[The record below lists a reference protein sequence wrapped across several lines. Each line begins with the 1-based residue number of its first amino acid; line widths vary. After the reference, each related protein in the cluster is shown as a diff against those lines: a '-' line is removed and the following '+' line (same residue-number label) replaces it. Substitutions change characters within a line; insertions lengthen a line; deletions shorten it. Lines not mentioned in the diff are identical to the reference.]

1 MSERRQ
7 KILET
12 LASELSANPGKRIT
26 TAALARSVGV
36 SEAALY
42 RHFPSKARMF
52 EGLIEFAEDSVFSRI
67 NKILED
73 DRNTRNRC
81 AKVVYLLLGF
91 ADRNPGIVR
100 VLLGNAL
107 VGENERLQE
116 RVQGFFDRLQT
127 QFRQILRE
135 SDLRQDVRLGESPG
149 DNASLLMAYIEGRM
163 QQSLRS
169 GFRVAA
175 LDSWEADWRMLSN
188 GMFH

>member
-12 LASELSANPGKRIT
+12 LASELCANPGKRIT
-26 TAALARSVGV
+26 TAALAKSVGV

-52 EGLIEFAEDSVFSRI
+52 EGLIEFAEDSIFTRI
-67 NKILED
+67 NQILED
-73 DRNTRNRC
+73 DRNTRSRC

-91 ADRNPGIVR
+91 ADRNPGIIR

-116 RVQGFFDRLQT
+116 RVQSFFDRLQT
-127 QFRQILRE
+127 QLRQILRE
-135 SDLRQDVRLGESPG
+135 SELRRDVHLGESPG

-163 QQSLRS
+163 QQLLRS
-169 GFRVAA
+169 RFQVEA
-175 LDSWEADWRMLSN
+175 LDNWEADWRMLSN

>member
-1 MSERRQ
+1 
-7 KILET
+7 
-12 LASELSANPGKRIT
+12 
-26 TAALARSVGV
+26 
-36 SEAALY
+36 
-42 RHFPSKARMF
+42 MF
-52 EGLIEFAEDSVFSRI
+52 EGLIEFAEDSIFTRI

-107 VGENERLQE
+107 VGEHERLQE

-135 SDLRQDVRLGESPG
+135 SELRQDVQLNESPA
-149 DNASLLMAYIEGRM
+149 DNASLLMVYIEGRM
-163 QQSLRS
+163 QQLLRS
-169 GFRVAA
+169 RFKLAA
-175 LDSWEADWRMLSN
+175 LDSWESDWRMLST

>member
-1 MSERRQ
+1 MSDRRQ
-7 KILET
+7 KILEA

-52 EGLIEFAEDSVFSRI
+52 DGLIEFAEDSIFTRI

-107 VGENERLQE
+107 VGEHERLQE

-135 SDLRQDVRLGESPG
+135 SELRQDVQLNESPG

-163 QQSLRS
+163 QQLLRS
-169 GFRVAA
+169 RFQMVA
-175 LDSWEADWRMLSN
+175 LDSWEADWRMLSA
-188 GMFH
+188 GLFH